1 MEIVMDIII
10 YSVIAAVAFIIGWNL
25 RGVVIL
31 ANLAK
36 DPQKFIKMLN
46 QIEKI
51 NEAEA
56 NGEEIPDGTELT
68 IERVGN
74 TLYAY
79 AKETNQFIAQGPDLS
94 SVIEEAQ
101 KRFPGKKFF
110 GLIPH
115 GDPAKELV

>member
-10 YSVIAAVAFIIGWNL
+10 YSVIAAGAFIIGWNL

>member
-10 YSVIAAVAFIIGWNL
+10 YSVIAAVAFSIGWNL

-36 DPQKFIKMLN
+36 NPKRVISML
-46 QIEKI
+46 
-51 NEAEA
+51 
-56 NGEEIPDGTELT
+56 EEIERINRAEERGETIQEGTELV

-79 AKETNQFIAQGPDLS
+79 AKDNNQFIAQGANMS
-94 SVIEEAQ
+94 SLLEEAQ